1 MVVGFTRTCAIHHLY
16 CGFDSRSGR
25 GGQHYVIK
33 FVNDLRQVGDFL
45 RAFRFL
51 HQLNWPPRYNWNIV
65 ESGVKHHK
73 TNQPII
79 MYHYHNWLIA
89 WLVLT
94 PTLAVFQLYRGVNR
108 SRWYDLQRDMKNY
121 TLLIF
126 YTILFNY
133 KTTFNKMAYSNVNS
147 CSIMI

>member
-1 MVVGFTRTCAIHHLY
+1 MDYSVWRVWRVSCSLHATPE
-16 CGFDSRSGR
+16 
-25 GGQHYVIK
+25 YVIK
-33 FVNDLRQVGDFL
+33 FVSDLGQVGGFL
-45 RAFRFL
+45 RALRFL
-51 HQLNWPPRYNWNIV
+51 HQLNLPPRYNWNIV

-79 MYHYHNWLIA
+79 MYLQRNHNWVVA

-94 PTLAVFQLYRGVNR
+94 PTLAVFQLYRGVNCKWR
-108 SRWYDLQRDMKNY
+108 YDLQRDMNNY

-126 YTILFNY
+126 YTILVNY
-133 KTTFNKMAYSNVNS
+133 KTTFIKIAYSNVNS